1 MGVGASSTEVPIT
14 LESITLLWR
23 RFRHRDL
30 AGSIRLDVLHVT
42 VLFASRY
49 AAYEGEKT
57 PPLCLGSRQAARAA
71 GRPGG
76 RPAARPNTRG
86 CPPLC
91 LGSRQ
96 AARVAGLGGRTTRP
110 SNSLSCLALRVP
122 DALIVFIPSAPTAR
136 FFMGFLQN
144 KSFRP
149 YMGGGFSR
157 VF

>member
-1 MGVGASSTEVPIT
+1 MVFIFFFSKIIVFALTKMGVGASSTEVPIT
-14 LESITLLWR
+14 VEAITLLWR

-30 AGSIRLDVLHVT
+30 AGSIRLDVVHVT
-42 VLFASRY
+42 VLLARPY

-96 AARVAGLGGRTTRP
+96 ATLAAGLGGRCTRP
-110 SNSLSCLALRVP
+110 SNSLHRWSH
-122 DALIVFIPSAPTAR
+122 AP
-136 FFMGFLQN
+136 LQTLGRRGRCELYN
-144 KSFRP
+144 ASKI
-149 YMGGGFSR
+149 GI
-157 VF
+157 